1 MVNDLALARTVLD
14 TRAGFDI
21 VGTFLNGRLGTEDI
35 AERDSLRRH
44 LNAGLRAR
52 MAEPL
57 AALTATATREA
68 VEVSRR
74 CSENV
79 DPVPMLEQL
88 CSGIAAA
95 YFFGEEGDA
104 VHEVVVDL
112 LDALSAV
119 FGNPFA
125 LPPGWPTRTNRRMH
139 RAYWAVR
146 DVLGPLVHDRARHP
160 RRDFASE
167 TVAAAVAAGHTE
179 GRVTDL
185 LIGALLAAQRVPA
198 AAAAWALHELGRDEL
213 QAAAARSDAIR
224 RRAALL
230 ETLRLYPPTWR
241 LHRVATR
248 PVTCGGYRFAAG
260 HNFIVSPYVIHRD
273 AKVFDHPHQFL
284 PERWLRP
291 DSRPHQLLSFGH
303 GLHRCP
309 GSDVSH
315 VLLDAMLSTV
325 LDGYD
330 LANVSAQVVPVAR
343 TTLIPTGLRL
353 RFLPRED
360 APGRRQALDERVLT
374 CSTR

>member
-125 LPPGWPTRTNRRMH
+125 LPPG
-139 RAYWAVR
+139 
-146 DVLGPLVHDRARHP
+146 
-160 RRDFASE
+160 
-167 TVAAAVAAGHTE
+167 
-179 GRVTDL
+179 
-185 LIGALLAAQRVPA
+185 
-198 AAAAWALHELGRDEL
+198 
-213 QAAAARSDAIR
+213 
-224 RRAALL
+224 
-230 ETLRLYPPTWR
+230 
-241 LHRVATR
+241 
-248 PVTCGGYRFAAG
+248 
-260 HNFIVSPYVIHRD
+260 
-273 AKVFDHPHQFL
+273 
-284 PERWLRP
+284 
-291 DSRPHQLLSFGH
+291 
-303 GLHRCP
+303 
-309 GSDVSH
+309 
-315 VLLDAMLSTV
+315 
-325 LDGYD
+325 
-330 LANVSAQVVPVAR
+330 
-343 TTLIPTGLRL
+343 
-353 RFLPRED
+353 
-360 APGRRQALDERVLT
+360 
-374 CSTR
+374 